1 MVISFTF
8 YFLVTIFS
16 FWLKKFVNSFNLVV
30 LYVLNLGILSVL
42 FFYTVLDFILYD
54 KNFSMIFNSNFLNSI
69 HIELNFSLYFDGL
82 SLLFSLLVSLIGVAT
97 NFYTHAYFK
106 GEADESNF
114 LCWLNFFILSM
125 IILVLGGN
133 FFTIFL
139 GWELIGLTSF
149 FLINFWNKRRG
160 VIKSSFKALAFNLVS
175 DIFLLTAFVLFYD
188 IYNTSNCSLFIT
200 LICSSLPVDYYK
212 LIFGFLCLLSCSAI
226 KSVQI
231 IGHLWLPDSMEA
243 PVPASSLIHS
253 ATLVSAGIY
262 LICRFQTLILLLDI
276 SYIFISIGSVTAAY
290 GGIVAAAQ
298 TDMKKLLAY
307 STMSHCG
314 FLWILSC
321 SGNLWATI
329 LYLYLHG
336 LFKAATFYC
345 SGVFIRNY
353 GSQDTRLMGSGAKF
367 FRLDSFFLLFCSGNL
382 AGLPFTVG
390 AYYKF
395 FFFKVALSLNIHFI
409 FIGFIFLGMLAGVV
423 YYFRLTNY
431 VVFDFYKNNKQVP
444 NFFLLVTKLKL
455 SKSIKL
461 TPINHIVAVTLL
473 IIFSILSVYILTW
486 TLTNNLFLVDSF
498 LEELNTAIML
508 NNNIVQFY
516 SLYIL
521 LYYLCY
527 VFLVVNIFIVVCR
540 PNIFSLE
547 NIYLLFYFSILFCF
561 FFNVRPYYDWS

>member
-175 DIFLLTAFVLFYD
+175 DIFLLTAFVLFYN

-516 SLYIL
+516 TLYIL

-561 FFNVRPYYDWS
+561 FF